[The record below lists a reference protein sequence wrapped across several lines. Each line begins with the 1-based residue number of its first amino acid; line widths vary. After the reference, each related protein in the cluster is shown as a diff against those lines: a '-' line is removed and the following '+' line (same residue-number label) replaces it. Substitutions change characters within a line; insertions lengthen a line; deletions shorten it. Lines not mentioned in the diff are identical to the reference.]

1 VRLNPV
7 RWLGQRWHQIKA
19 TEYQDM
25 TVTYK
30 IHFVVPSD
38 YDSTRLFQGL
48 PSPIHRKRMAEI
60 YNYSIEADGFRF
72 IDRQVDED
80 TAALTLRRF
89 IDEGIRIAGEVQ
101 VTVI

>member
-1 VRLNPV
+1 MGADPVRL
-7 RWLGQRWHQIKA
+7 LQRCHEIKE
-19 TEYQDM
+19 TENQDM

-38 YDSTRLFQGL
+38 YDSTRLFQDL

-72 IDRQVDED
+72 IDRQVDE
-80 TAALTLRRF
+80 
-89 IDEGIRIAGEVQ
+89 GIRIAGEVR
-101 VTVI
+101 VMVI